1 MNTIDFMSA
10 PLIPPK
16 PAYPKGRGA
25 TENPPNR
32 FERLHV
38 ERDADCPPDEGI
50 DPRTEF
56 YPDSTQSIL
65 AQNDSPDL
73 PFRYSINSYRGCE
86 HGCAYCFARPSH
98 EYLGWSSGIDFET
111 RIMVKLRAPEL
122 LREAL
127 SSPKW
132 KPEPI
137 TMSGVT
143 DCYQPA
149 ERKFQ
154 LTRGCLKVFA
164 EFRNPVGIVTKNHLV
179 TRDVDLLAE
188 LAQYQCASVFVTM
201 TTLDTELSGKLEPRA
216 SRPAHRLRAIRTLA
230 QAGVPVG
237 VMVAPI
243 IPGLTDHEMP
253 KILEAAAE
261 AGATSGHYVVLRLPY
276 AVKEIFTSWLDREE
290 PSKKE
295 RVLSRVRDIR
305 GGKLNVAEWGTR
317 LKGEGIFAEQIHD
330 LFAVAVKRV
339 GLNQTR
345 ATASTEHFRP
355 AGGRQLELF

>member
-1 MNTIDFMSA
+1 MTA
-10 PLIPPK
+10 PFKPPQ

-32 FERLHV
+32 FEKLHV
-38 ERDADCPPDEGI
+38 ERDPDCPPEETI

-56 YPDSTQSIL
+56 YPDQTQSIL
-65 AQNDSPDL
+65 SHNDSPDI

-86 HGCAYCFARPSH
+86 HGCAYCYARPFH
-98 EYLGWSSGIDFET
+98 EYLGWSSGVDFET

-132 KPEPI
+132 EPQPI
-137 TMSGVT
+137 AMSGVT

-188 LAQYQCASVFVTM
+188 LAQYECAAVYVTV

-243 IPGLTDHEMP
+243 IPGLTDHEVP

-261 AGATSGHYVVLRLPY
+261 AGANGASYVILRLPH
-276 AVKEIFTSWLDREE
+276 AVKQIFSDWLDRHE
-290 PSKKE
+290 PLKKE
-295 RVLSRVRDIR
+295 RVLSRIRDIR
-305 GGKLNVAEWGTR
+305 DGKLNVSEWGAR
-317 LKGEGIFAEQIHD
+317 MKGEGIFAEQIHD
-330 LFAVAVKRV
+330 MFAIAAKRV
-339 GLNQTR
+339 GLNQVR
-345 ATASTEHFRP
+345 KSVSAANFRP
-355 AGGRQLELF
+355 AGGKQLELF

>member
-1 MNTIDFMSA
+1 MDA
-10 PLIPPK
+10 PFKTPQ

-38 ERDADCPPDEGI
+38 ERDPDCPPEEAI

-56 YPDSTQSIL
+56 YPDNSQSIL
-65 AQNDSPDL
+65 SHNDSPDI

-86 HGCAYCFARPSH
+86 HGCAYCYARPFH

-127 SSPKW
+127 SSRKW
-132 KPEPI
+132 EPQPI

-154 LTRGCLKVFA
+154 LTRGCLKVFT

-188 LAQYQCASVFVTM
+188 LAQYECATVFVTV
-201 TTLDTELSGKLEPRA
+201 TTLEAELSGKLEPRA
-216 SRPAHRLRAIRTLA
+216 SRPAHRLRAIRTLV

-243 IPGLTDHEMP
+243 IPGLTDHEVP

-261 AGATSGHYVVLRLPY
+261 AGAHGASYVILRLPH
-276 AVKEIFTSWLDREE
+276 AVKQIFSDWLDRHE
-290 PSKKE
+290 PLKKE
-295 RVLSRVRDIR
+295 RVLSRIRDIR
-305 GGKLNVAEWGTR
+305 DGKLNVSEWGSR
-317 LKGEGIFAEQIHD
+317 MKGEGIFAEQIHD
-330 LFAVAVKRV
+330 MFAVAAKRV

-345 ATASTEHFRP
+345 SAVSTAHFRP